1 MIEDKR
7 TLRDLVLLAMAF
19 RIISYEF
26 GKDLLRDLED
36 FEREYYK
43 PGSD

>member
-1 MIEDKR
+1 LKEDKH

-26 GKDLLRDLED
+26 GQELLKDLEEQEELD
-36 FEREYYK
+36 
-43 PGSD
+43 